1 MVTFTYIH
9 FILLQSFQ
17 IYTQSNYFKT
27 QNPKIKKNTGNYLF
41 DFDKKLKMAKSII
54 LFIILSY
61 WCDGFL
67 IQINNIQNVFR
78 IRKIQPTIEKFHSYS
93 PILPHSNHLAHI
105 SLNKFPISNRNKQN
119 PISPKHTTNIHY
131 SNPPKNHN
139 TSRKSK
145 QPKVFRRTSFTQ
157 IKGDFFSAAA
167 PKLSSVTCR
176 QSTLWHLRIFHSITR
191 RRMALLW

>member
-1 MVTFTYIH
+1 M
-9 FILLQSFQ
+9 
-17 IYTQSNYFKT
+17 
-27 QNPKIKKNTGNYLF
+27 
-41 DFDKKLKMAKSII
+41 
-54 LFIILSY
+54 
-61 WCDGFL
+61 
-67 IQINNIQNVFR
+67 FR
-78 IRKIQPTIEKFHSYS
+78 IRKIQPTIEKFQSYS

-145 QPKVFRRTSFTQ
+145 QPKAFRRTSFTQ

-176 QSTLWHLRIFHSITR
+176 QSTFWHLRIFHSITR
-191 RRMALLW
+191 RRMALL